1 MFKITL
7 KILLPVFL
15 RLLSTDLVFET
26 FLHHDEMK
34 FMVKNM
40 LKAKIVTINDILVIN
55 HNHSSLVVFIDGN
68 VPLCIS
74 DFNIVILA
82 DSLI

>member
-1 MFKITL
+1 
-7 KILLPVFL
+7 
-15 RLLSTDLVFET
+15 
-26 FLHHDEMK
+26 
-34 FMVKNM
+34 M

-68 VPLCIS
+68 VPLSIS